1 MRDRLLRTMAEMEN
15 VRRRTEREKADTAR
29 YAISNFA
36 RDVLTVGDNLRR
48 TIEHVPADAAAQD
61 PALKSFLD
69 GVELTERELLNVLE
83 RHGVTRIDPVGQRF
97 DPNCHQAMYEV
108 QNPDVP
114 EGTVVDVMQA
124 GYVIGD
130 RCLRPALVAVAK
142 GGAKQTARQ
151 ARPTMDRRKP
161 PMTISRM
168 GPPQGRREPPR
179 GEPPR
184 GGPSRQGPA
193 QQALTG
199 LRHPPQRQIDAS
211 AFGQEIGCAGKNA
224 VDAVK
229 GKPVLA
235 AQHHDVAGLELEFS
249 RRVAARAAAGD
260 GRWRYRRATPISTGA
275 SKSSSSLS

>member
-1 MRDRLLRTMAEMEN
+1 MSDEKTDPRPEDQAGRANADAQGPDPAAHATAELEALVAENSEMRDRLLRTMADMEN
-15 VRRRTEREKADTAR
+15 LRRRTEREKSDTAR

-48 TIEHVPADAAAQD
+48 TIEHVPAEAAAQD

-108 QNPDVP
+108 PNPDVP

-142 GGAKQTARQ
+142 GGAKATANQ
-151 ARPTMDRRKP
+151 SGEAP
-161 PMTISRM
+161 PRAANDDFPGAGAQS
-168 GPPQGRREPPR
+168 RREPPR

-184 GGPSRQGPA
+184 GEPPRGGHPGRGP
-193 QQALTG
+193 
-199 LRHPPQRQIDAS
+199 HN
-211 AFGQEIGCAGKNA
+211 K
-224 VDAVK
+224 
-229 GKPVLA
+229 
-235 AQHHDVAGLELEFS
+235 H
-249 RRVAARAAAGD
+249 
-260 GRWRYRRATPISTGA
+260 
-275 SKSSSSLS
+275 

>member
-1 MRDRLLRTMAEMEN
+1 MSDEKTDARPEDQAGLANKDAQAPDPAAQASAELTALVAENSDMRDRLLRTMADMEN
-15 VRRRTEREKADTAR
+15 LRRRTEREKADTAR

-48 TIEHVPADAAAQD
+48 TIEHVPGDAAAQD

-108 QNPDVP
+108 QNADVP

-142 GGAKQTARQ
+142 GGAKQTAPSEQ
-151 ARPTMDRRKP
+151 PGD
-161 PMTISRM
+161 
-168 GPPQGRREPPR
+168 GPPKAANDDFPGGGPQGGREPLR
-179 GEPPR
+179 GEPARGEPHRGEPHRGGHPR
-184 GGPSRQGPA
+184 GP
-193 QQALTG
+193 
-199 LRHPPQRQIDAS
+199 HN
-211 AFGQEIGCAGKNA
+211 K
-224 VDAVK
+224 
-229 GKPVLA
+229 
-235 AQHHDVAGLELEFS
+235 H
-249 RRVAARAAAGD
+249 
-260 GRWRYRRATPISTGA
+260 
-275 SKSSSSLS
+275 

>member
-1 MRDRLLRTMAEMEN
+1 MSDEKTDGRPEEQAGLANTEAQAPDPAAQAGAELTALIAENSDMRDRLLRTMADMEN
-15 VRRRTEREKADTAR
+15 LRRRTEREKADNAR

-48 TIEHVPADAAAQD
+48 TIEHVPAEAAAQD

-108 QNPDVP
+108 ENPDVP

-142 GGAKQTARQ
+142 GGAKQAAPNQ
-151 ARPTMDRRKP
+151 PGD
-161 PMTISRM
+161 
-168 GPPQGRREPPR
+168 GPPKAANDDFPGSGPQGGREPHRGEPPRGEPHR

-184 GGPSRQGPA
+184 GGHPGRGP
-193 QQALTG
+193 
-199 LRHPPQRQIDAS
+199 HN
-211 AFGQEIGCAGKNA
+211 K
-224 VDAVK
+224 
-229 GKPVLA
+229 
-235 AQHHDVAGLELEFS
+235 H
-249 RRVAARAAAGD
+249 
-260 GRWRYRRATPISTGA
+260 
-275 SKSSSSLS
+275 

>member
-1 MRDRLLRTMAEMEN
+1 MSDEKTDPRPEDQAGHAAADAQGSDPAAQASAELEALVAENSDMRDRLLRTMAEMEN

-97 DPNCHQAMYEV
+97 DPNCHQAMFEV

-142 GGAKQTARQ
+142 GGAKQAPPSQ
-151 ARPTMDRRKP
+151 AGDELPKAANDDFP
-161 PMTISRM
+161 D
-168 GPPQGRREPPR
+168 GAPQGRREPPR

-184 GGPSRQGPA
+184 GGHSGRGP
-193 QQALTG
+193 
-199 LRHPPQRQIDAS
+199 HN
-211 AFGQEIGCAGKNA
+211 K
-224 VDAVK
+224 
-229 GKPVLA
+229 
-235 AQHHDVAGLELEFS
+235 H
-249 RRVAARAAAGD
+249 
-260 GRWRYRRATPISTGA
+260 
-275 SKSSSSLS
+275 